1 MLGTGESEVKCE
13 TAAMTVVL
21 TLHSE
26 IASDRRE
33 VK

>member
-1 MLGTGESEVKCE
+1 MLSTCESDEKCKF
-13 TAAMTVVL
+13 AVLSVVL

-26 IASDRRE
+26 IKNYRRE